1 MDYVIIRAIS
11 SFLAGMLISQSG
23 SLVQLSSRN
32 ILSSPSTLGFD
43 GLAVL
48 WLLVVH
54 SLSLLF
60 QFELTTELSLIWGVP
75 VFILIG
81 YFFSF
86 LLKGKKK
93 LERIILLGITFNL
106 LVGAVFSL
114 WQFLFMAFNLPF
126 PIELWFGHFRYA
138 SSSSAIVLIITEMI
152 IFIYLLRN
160 FKMLKMLSLGPIMKV
175 NWGLDERKLLGFVF
189 ITASVSTFIVISLF
203 GSFSFLG
210 LIFPI
215 IARKVWF
222 KSKDLNGE
230 FFYGSLMNGLLL
242 MGVDLLCYFSPIY
255 GAEVPV
261 GLIVTGIGALS
272 LIVILWTNAK
282 DS

>member
-60 QFELTTELSLIWGVP
+60 QFELTTELSLVWGVP
-75 VFILIG
+75 VFIFLG

-126 PIELWFGHFRYA
+126 PVELWFGHFRYA
-138 SSSSAIVLIITEMI
+138 SFSSAIVLIITEMV
-152 IFIYLLRN
+152 FVIYLLRH

-175 NWGLDERKLLGFVF
+175 NWGLDERKLLRFIF
-189 ITASVSTFIVISLF
+189 ITASASTFIVISLF

-222 KSKDLNGE
+222 KSKDLSGE

-242 MGVDLLCYFSPIY
+242 MGVDLVCYFSPIY